1 MRKGGILLFI
11 LLLQCISNY
20 CQGQIIAGPL
30 NPGTITTGSCSFSY
44 SSVLS
49 YAPTGNVVTSNNV
62 YATAV
67 HCACCDANTNCLRLT
82 NFGFSIPAG
91 AIITGILVEI
101 EKRSDPGSQ
110 IEDNGLRLLQN
121 GNEIGSNLA
130 NYGIAWPSSDTY
142 LSYGGCS
149 NLWGASW
156 TATDIN
162 AANFGLVFA
171 SIDYSCLGNITSFI
185 DHVRVSVCY
194 NITLPIDLV
203 YFKGKREKDQVI
215 LNWGVLSEKSK
226 DFIIEYSSDGQL
238 FSEIGNLKSSQN
250 HNGLNKFEYK
260 HFNTQPT
267 VSYYR
272 LKTFD
277 KSIKDYSHPIS
288 IEPYSGSDIKFYPN
302 PCNTYV
308 YIQSAIDTPFSI
320 HDLFGKIILSG
331 EISQKQQRI
340 ELTEFPSGIYILR
353 IADKFY
359 KLEILH

>member
-1 MRKGGILLFI
+1 MKQGKKLLFI
-11 LLLQCISNY
+11 VLMIGLCETINA
-20 CQGQIIAGPL
+20 QIVAGPL
-30 NPGTITTGSCSFSY
+30 NPGTITTGTCSFSF
-44 SSVLS
+44 SSLLS
-49 YAPTGNVVTSNNV
+49 YAPTANVVTSNNT

-110 IEDNGLRLLQN
+110 VEDNGLRLLQN

-194 NITLPIDLV
+194 NLTLPIELI
-203 YFKGKREKDQVI
+203 YLSGKRENEQVK
-215 LNWGVLSEKSK
+215 LNWGAQADKYK
-226 DFIIEYSSDGQL
+226 DYYVEYTIDGEIYT
-238 FSEIGNLKSSQN
+238 EIGIAKAKQTQSGISE
-250 HNGLNKFEYK
+250 FEYTHTSTLEK
-260 HFNTQPT
+260 

-272 LKTFD
+272 LKVVKNGD
-277 KSIKDYSHPIS
+277 IDYSAPIS
-288 IEPYSGSDIKFYPN
+288 IEPYFKRDIVLFPN
-302 PCNTYV
+302 PCDAYV
-308 YIQSAIDTPFSI
+308 KLKGEASTEYTIY
-320 HDLFGKIILSG
+320 DLFGKQIKRGITDRN
-331 EISQKQQRI
+331 EYRI
-340 ELTEFPSGIYILR
+340 DLTDVPSGVYAMR
-353 IADKFY
+353 ISERYF